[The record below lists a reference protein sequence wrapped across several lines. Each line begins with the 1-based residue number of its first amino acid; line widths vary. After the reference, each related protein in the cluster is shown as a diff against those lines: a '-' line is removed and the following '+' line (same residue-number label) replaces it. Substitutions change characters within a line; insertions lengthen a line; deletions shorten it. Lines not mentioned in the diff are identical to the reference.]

1 MVIGIPTAIQIPS
14 WWICALC
21 INSPSLVYIPTLI
34 RSFFYISTY
43 DDDMCACSMRC
54 KLSRTIPMWTFQFKL
69 VQMAAVF
76 TENVNTGIFCFHH
89 HDMAIINNNDIP
101 RILYY
106 SFSKTANRLYV
117 IVIFLQWCRG
127 SQCQYIPCIIDWQSH
142 VADLFPQTKPV
153 IKISGFSESLNPPGF
168 LSPRLLEGDQQ

>member
-1 MVIGIPTAIQIPS
+1 MSTALDPPKLVPLEPPLLPWVRAYSKKKRPSMVIGIPTAIQIPS

-69 VQMAAVF
+69 VQVDAVF
-76 TENVNTGIFCFHH
+76 TESEHRNLLFPPPWHGHH
-89 HDMAIINNNDIP
+89 KQQWYPTDS
-101 RILYY
+101 L
-106 SFSKTANRLYV
+106 L
-117 IVIFLQWCRG
+117 FLLKNYEQTLRHC
-127 SQCQYIPCIIDWQSH
+127 YIP
-142 VADLFPQTKPV
+142 PMM
-153 IKISGFSESLNPPGF
+153 
-168 LSPRLLEGDQQ
+168 